1 MHFVCSAGS
10 LHHSH
15 LLICHFICAD
25 EHPECAHWSSFA
37 GGLIDFV
44 LNGVMPNR
52 TPWYLVFLAGAGYA
66 AIYYTV
72 FRVLIRKLNLKTPGR
87 EDEEIAVAT
96 TLTREERP
104 YQIIEAVGGF
114 DNIEDVDACATRLRL
129 ALVDDKKVNEKRL
142 KELGLRV

>member
-1 MHFVCSAGS
+1 MQRFT
-10 LHHSH
+10 
-15 LLICHFICAD
+15 
-25 EHPECAHWSSFA
+25 
-37 GGLIDFV
+37 
-44 LNGVMPNR
+44 
-52 TPWYLVFLAGAGYA
+52 TPY
-66 AIYYTV
+66 

-142 KELGLRV
+142 KELGAAGLVKLGDGGVQVIFGGKSQILARRNQNRNEQTAPDRNDSGLC

>member
-1 MHFVCSAGS
+1 MALCQTARRGIWCS
-10 LHHSH
+10 
-15 LLICHFICAD
+15 
-25 EHPECAHWSSFA
+25 P
-37 GGLIDFV
+37 
-44 LNGVMPNR
+44 
-52 TPWYLVFLAGAGYA
+52 AGAGYA

-129 ALVDDKKVNEKRL
+129 ALVDDKKVNEN
-142 KELGLRV
+142 G

>member
-1 MHFVCSAGS
+1 
-10 LHHSH
+10 
-15 LLICHFICAD
+15 
-25 EHPECAHWSSFA
+25 
-37 GGLIDFV
+37 
-44 LNGVMPNR
+44 MPNR

-142 KELGLRV
+142 KELGAAGLVKLGDGGVQVISLAAIANPARRNQNRNEQTAPDRNDSGLC